1 MSKAAELAKMGEVL
15 TNNQIGGRR
24 NLIINGA
31 YQVAQRGTSSTSQ
44 GASEGYKTVD
54 RWNYTVGGTATAGRF
69 TLTQDTSDAP
79 TSEGFGF
86 CTKFDCTTADTSIAA
101 GEALI
106 WRTKLEGGDSRY

>member
-15 TNNQIGGRR
+15 TNSQIGGRR

-69 TLTQDTSDAP
+69 TLSQDTSDAP

-86 CTKFDCTTADTSIAA
+86 CTKFDCTTADTSIS
-101 GEALI
+101 
-106 WRTKLEGGDSRY
+106 SRRSTYMENKT